1 MNNFLDAIQTHKK
14 VIENL
19 DGNFLKKIDL
29 ASKTLVKLIKDG
41 GTIFWCGNGG
51 SASQASHLSAELVG
65 GMYKHKVMP
74 ISSLCLNS
82 DTAFI
87 TAWSN
92 DVNYNDIFL
101 RQLQSLSSK
110 GDALITL
117 STSGNSENILLA
129 SEYAKQN
136 NIFVLSLTG
145 QQACKMDEVASLSLK
160 VPSNCTQRIQE
171 VHILA
176 GHLICDYIEKNVNL

>member
-1 MNNFLDAIQTHKK
+1 MKNFIESIEIHKK

-19 DGNFLKKIDL
+19 DSNFLNNIDL
-29 ASKTLVKLIKDG
+29 ASKTLVKLIKNG

-65 GMYKHKVMP
+65 GMYRDKVTP
-74 ISSLCLNS
+74 VSSICLNS

-101 RQLQSLSSK
+101 RQLESLSSK
-110 GDALITL
+110 GDALIAL
-117 STSGNSENILLA
+117 STSGNSENVLLA

-136 NIFVLSLTG
+136 DIFVLSLTG
-145 QQACKMDEVASLSLK
+145 QKACKMDKIASLSLK

-176 GHLICDYIEKNVNL
+176 GHLICDYIEKNINL